1 MTTRSTARPHSGHRL
16 DSSLERSISSLER
29 SISSLERSICSL
41 ALDQH
46 AVAAVEQI
54 VALGLSAS
62 TLRSRVAAGRLHR
75 LHIGVVA
82 IVPPVLLT
90 RRGRIMGAVLACAP
104 GAAATVRA
112 AAELHGLRLAG
123 RSWIDVA
130 VPGTRGYRRD
140 GVHVHSGATL
150 SPDDIVK
157 VDGIRCTTLAR
168 TLLDLADVLT
178 RRELERAI
186 DRAGELRVLDMAAID
201 DVLERAGRRRG
212 AAALRAVLAEHRV
225 GSTPTRNTL
234 EEAFLALARRAGLP
248 PDAVNMWIPY
258 PHGSGAEADFAYRA
272 ERLDI
277 EVDGRDVHTARRAFE
292 HDRRR
297 DQQLALLGW
306 QVVRFTWRQVLYEPA
321 AVARTLGGLLSTR
334 ARRRS

>member
-1 MTTRSTARPHSGHRL
+1 M
-16 DSSLERSISSLER
+16 
-29 SISSLERSICSL
+29 
-41 ALDQH
+41 
-46 AVAAVEQI
+46 EQI

-62 TLRSRVAAGRLHR
+62 ALRSRVAAGRLHR
-75 LHIGVVA
+75 LHVGVVT

-112 AAELHGLRLAG
+112 AAELHGLRLA
-123 RSWIDVA
+123 RRARIDVV
-130 VPGTRGYRRD
+130 VPGARGYGRD
-140 GVHVHSGATL
+140 GIHVHSGVTL

-157 VDGIRCTTLAR
+157 IDGIRCTSLAR
-168 TLLDLADVLT
+168 TLLDLAALLT

-186 DRAGELRVLDMAAID
+186 DRAGELRVLDMAALD
-201 DVLERAGRRRG
+201 DVLERAGGRRRG

-225 GSTPTRNTL
+225 GSTPTRNDL
-234 EEAFLALARRAGLP
+234 EEAFLALARGAGLP

-277 EVDGRDVHTARRAFE
+277 EVDGREVHAARRAFE

-306 QVVRFTWRQVLYEPA
+306 RVVRFTWRQVLHEPA
-321 AVARTLGGLLSTR
+321 DVARTLGGLLSTR